1 MDFLSKREVNE
12 LLEEEY
18 GFHVQKID
26 EPRITESGITFLVFL
41 DKGGKVIV
49 KQTHWYDFADNPR
62 AILEKVHSVGNNIKN
77 RGVKVQAAYQARS
90 GGYARFRNGAPTL
103 VLPYFEGRSFS
114 GADAD
119 ILAAGFALASFH
131 KAGVEFLKS
140 NKDEYENIRKTIP
153 VEKPY
158 EESVELYKTEMRSV
172 LKRTHDCAEK
182 EICALVRAS
191 TPAIDEAIDF
201 ISRAFDEEKN
211 LAKGIIHTDFNFNNA
226 VYDESG
232 AAAIIDIDHLNVGCL
247 GADIGNALA
256 SFVSRLKK
264 MGKDEPAEK
273 ITTLFFSA
281 YHKSNPLSLLDYKLA
296 LPSIQRTSVT
306 RILRIMRRHHF
317 ENNRLPEMMKKI
329 PDRFLARLKDS
340 PKEFSFL
347 TKEWLR
353 KIF

>member
-1 MDFLSKREVNE
+1 MGYFRDRSLSAKLTV
-12 LLEEEY
+12 L
-18 GFHVQKID
+18 
-26 EPRITESGITFLVFL
+26 ITAVSTAG
-41 DKGGKVIV
+41 VI
-49 KQTHWYDFADNPR
+49 
-62 AILEKVHSVGNNIKN
+62 
-77 RGVKVQAAYQARS
+77 
-90 GGYARFRNGAPTL
+90 
-103 VLPYFEGRSFS
+103 
-114 GADAD
+114 
-119 ILAAGFALASFH
+119 AGFAAVTLIDARNFRRELRSDTALAARLGAEYCVAPLAFGYREE
-131 KAGVEFLKS
+131 AGQL
-140 NKDEYENIRKTIP
+140 
-153 VEKPY
+153 
-158 EESVELYKTEMRSV
+158 
-172 LKRTHDCAEK
+172 
-182 EICALVRAS
+182 
-191 TPAIDEAIDF
+191 
-201 ISRAFDEEKN
+201 
-211 LAKGIIHTDFNFNNA
+211 LAKLAVFQDVAYAA

-264 MGKDEPAEK
+264 MDKDEPAEK